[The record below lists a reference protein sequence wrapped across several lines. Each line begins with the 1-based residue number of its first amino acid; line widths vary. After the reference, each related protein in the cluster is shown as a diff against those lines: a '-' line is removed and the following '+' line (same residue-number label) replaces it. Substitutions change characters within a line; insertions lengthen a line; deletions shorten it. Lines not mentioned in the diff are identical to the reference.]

1 MTSKGK
7 KNTNAGKK
15 GKTKTQSPEKKTL
28 TEAPVAAGVDKE
40 KMAAFF
46 SAAEEQSAAPQEDSP
61 AAETQAVEA
70 PAAEVVAEA
79 VAAPPQEPAPPAGK
93 SASGSGD
100 NGSFSLVFLFI
111 ILGVIGVSWFY
122 YVNSHTARIKAT
134 SATLKTAG
142 VATAAP
148 AIEQKIK
155 DLEAQIACLQSRLAA
170 LEAKARKASAA
181 VVPAPPQLKKVE
193 IKPAPAAQDSSFKK
207 APVPFWRQESF
218 RHPAGPGKSLINKS
232 KPQPAPKPAAKPAP
246 AVKSVKE
253 VKKTAA
259 PAPVVKDSSFDKAPV
274 PFWRQ
279 EKFKSP
285 ASRAQAVLQSNA
297 DKAAA
302 KDKKPAAKKANDSF
316 SKAPKPFWE
325 K

>member
-7 KNTNAGKK
+7 KSTNAGKK
-15 GKTKTQSPEKKTL
+15 GKTRTPEKKIL
-28 TEAPVAAGVDKE
+28 TDAPVTAGVDKE

-46 SAAEEQSAAPQEDSP
+46 SKADEQ
-61 AAETQAVEA
+61 
-70 PAAEVVAEA
+70 A
-79 VAAPPQEPAPPAGK
+79 VAADEVPKAESPAVETPVAKEETPPAASTPPQEPAPPAGK
-93 SASGSGD
+93 KSPASSD

-111 ILGVIGVSWFY
+111 ILGVIGISWFY
-122 YVNSHTARIKAT
+122 YINSHTARIKAT
-134 SATLKTAG
+134 SATLKTAAVPV
-142 VATAAP
+142 VASGL
-148 AIEQKIK
+148 EQKIK

-170 LEAKARKASAA
+170 LEAQARKASS
-181 VVPAPPQLKKVE
+181 VLVLAPPKVKKVE
-193 IKPAPAAQDSSFKK
+193 IKGATAVKDSSFKK
-207 APVPFWRQESF
+207 APVPFWRQEGF
-218 RHPAGPGKSLINKS
+218 RHPSGPGKSLI
-232 KPQPAPKPAAKPAP
+232 KPRPAAKKVTEPVAKPAP

-253 VKKTAA
+253 VKKSAA

-279 EKFKSP
+279 EEFKSP

-302 KDKKPAAKKANDSF
+302 KDKKPAAKGDDSF
-316 SKAPKPFWE
+316 SKAPKPFWQ